1 LTGAKKI
8 IVFCVTKNIGLRLI
22 YKLKYLDKGYIEK
35 EFERHIRENELQLH
49 KVCRVYADTD
59 ADRQDLFQEIII
71 QLWRSFPNF
80 KGNAQLSTWLYR
92 IAINTAI
99 TGLRKKKDLI
109 QYVEPSQLPVHAT
122 HDYNEIEEQSAELSR
137 AINSLNDI
145 DKAIVLLYLEERTY
159 EEMEDILGI
168 TQGNLRVKMNRIKD
182 KLRRLTKN
190 N

>member
-1 LTGAKKI
+1 
-8 IVFCVTKNIGLRLI
+8 
-22 YKLKYLDKGYIEK
+22 LKHLHKGYIEK
-35 EFERHIRENELQLH
+35 KFERHINENELQLH
-49 KVCRVYADTD
+49 KVCRVYADTE

-71 QLWRSFPNF
+71 QLWRSYPNF
-80 KGNAQLSTWLYR
+80 KGNAKFSTWLYR

-109 QYVEPSQLPVHAT
+109 QYVEPSQLPIQAA
-122 HDYNEIEEQSAELSR
+122 HDPDEIEERSAELYR

-145 DKAIVLLYLEERTY
+145 DKAIVLLYLEEKTY

-182 KLRRLTKN
+182 KLRQLTKN